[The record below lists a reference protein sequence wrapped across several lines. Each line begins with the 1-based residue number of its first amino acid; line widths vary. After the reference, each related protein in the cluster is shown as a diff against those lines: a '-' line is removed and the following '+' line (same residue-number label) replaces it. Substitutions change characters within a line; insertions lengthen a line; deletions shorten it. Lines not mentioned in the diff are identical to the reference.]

1 MLGKSGPVEIQASV
15 KREICKVQNYR
26 DAEPSRATTAPMAKK
41 LKLRQERGLGRK
53 MGVAGLVV

>member
-1 MLGKSGPVEIQASV
+1 M
-15 KREICKVQNYR
+15 QNYW